1 MKTVKE
7 LRDGPHD
14 YDIEESVFKAVRD
27 RKYLLND
34 VLRQIDENSK
44 SDDEASDS
52 DAAES
57 SADEGE
63 NDSYRTP
70 KEFPSVYS

>member
-1 MKTVKE
+1 MKTVKA

-34 VLRQIDENSK
+34 VLRGIDENSK
-44 SDDEASDS
+44 SDDDS
-52 DAAES
+52 DTGES
-57 SADEGE
+57 SSDEE
-63 NDSYRTP
+63 QNVSYRAT
-70 KEFPSVYS
+70 KKKFGSANS